1 MSSHAFLRPVTA
13 GTGNWGWVF
22 ARPVTAGTGDNGL
35 IASLPEEEAA
45 RIRAIHKNPNTRN
58 QLIRGAMDAIF
69 TTDEM
74 ASSNVDERKVKLVK
88 RKCVSCCC

>member
-1 MSSHAFLRPVTA
+1 MTPTPQTA
-13 GTGNWGWVF
+13 PLYESVS
-22 ARPVTAGTGDNGL
+22 PL

-45 RIRAIHKNPNTRN
+45 QIRAIHKNANTRN

-74 ASSNVDERKVKLVK
+74 ASSNMGGNCNKRKLDERKVKLVK
-88 RKCVSCCC
+88 HVFLAVADH